1 MGSCDRGRGTDD
13 RLPQGDGSVTREFHW
28 KVRVYYEDTD
38 CGGVVY
44 HAGYLRFMERARTEW
59 LRALGFHQDQ
69 MRGEHNLVFI
79 VTAMDIQFTRPGRL
93 DDELTVSVLLEEVRG
108 ASMVLEQQVVRDSDQ
123 TVLCSAR
130 VRAACVDP
138 GDFRPRRLPKAIV
151 SEMNA

>member
-1 MGSCDRGRGTDD
+1 MTE
-13 RLPQGDGSVTREFHW
+13 QKEFRW

-59 LRALGFHQDQ
+59 LRALGFHQDR
-69 MRGEHNLVFI
+69 MRDEQNLVFI

-93 DDELTVSVLLEEVRG
+93 DDELTVTVVLSEVRG
-108 ASMVLEQQVVRDSDQ
+108 ASMTLEQQVLRDSDG

-130 VRAACVDP
+130 VRAACVEP

-151 SEMNA
+151 SEMNS